1 MHSPSASCVR
11 AANPSKVS
19 LVSDQFEKLL
29 TTFQRHLEVERN
41 LSVHTVRA
49 YMGDLT
55 SLVEHL
61 EKLGLSDISALE
73 LSHLRSWL
81 ANQAVKGGARTT
93 LSRRATSVRLFT
105 KWAFKNKY
113 CAGDVGLTLATPKGH
128 RTLPEVLDVNNAK
141 LAMDSMATRAA
152 EEESPLS
159 LRDVAMVE
167 ILYATGA
174 RVGELC
180 GLDVGDID
188 YNRNTIRVLGKGNKE
203 RVIPVGR
210 PAMKALEVWLADGRS
225 ALVTN
230 QSAQAVFLGARG
242 KRIDQ
247 RTVRSVVYEA
257 LSAIEGIERMGPHAL
272 RHSAATHLLEGG
284 ADLRTVQE
292 ILGHASLA
300 TTQIYTHVSTERLQK
315 VFKQA
320 HPRA

>member
-1 MHSPSASCVR
+1 MSE
-11 AANPSKVS
+11 N
-19 LVSDQFEKLL
+19 FEKLL
-29 TTFQRHLEVERN
+29 TAFERNLKVERN
-41 LSVHTVRA
+41 LSPHTIRA
-49 YMGDLT
+49 YMGDLK
-55 SLVEHL
+55 SLLLHL

-73 LSHLRSWL
+73 LTHLRSWL

-93 LSRRATSVRLFT
+93 LARRAVSVRMFT
-105 KWAFKNKY
+105 KWALKNKFLIS
-113 CAGDVGLTLATPKGH
+113 DVGASLATPKGH
-128 RTLPEVLDVNNAK
+128 RTLPGVLDVNNAQI
-141 LAMDSMATRAA
+141 AMDSMATRAA
-152 EEESPLS
+152 QEQTPIS

-167 ILYATGA
+167 LLYATGA

-180 GLDVGDID
+180 GLDIGDID
-188 YNRNTIRVLGKGNKE
+188 YSRNTIRVLGKGDKE
-203 RVIPVGR
+203 RVIPMGR
-210 PAMKALEVWLADGRS
+210 PAVAALEIYLKDGRQ
-225 ALVTN
+225 ALVST
-230 QSAQAVFLGARG
+230 QSANAVFLGLRG

-247 RTVRSVVYEA
+247 RTVRTVVYEA

-300 TTQIYTHVSTERLQK
+300 TTQIYTHVSSTRLQK